1 MESSEF
7 RNLQAPLKDKY
18 RTNPESALVTLRASG
33 NLGEGLT
40 CKVETGRA
48 FVEAGLHQASGG
60 DGTLICSGDMLL
72 EALVGCAGVTMQAV
86 STAIGVEIREGKIKA
101 EGDIDLRGTMVVSK
115 DVPVGFKAIRL
126 IFSLKTDAGEEQIK
140 TLLKLTERYCIVF
153 QTLVKGVPVTT
164 EYSQQKLH
172 E

>member
-1 MESSEF
+1 
-7 RNLQAPLKDKY
+7 
-18 RTNPESALVTLRASG
+18 
-33 NLGEGLT
+33 
-40 CKVETGRA
+40 
-48 FVEAGLHQASGG
+48 
-60 DGTLICSGDMLL
+60 MLL

-101 EGDIDLRGTMVVSK
+101 EGDIDLRGTMAVSK
-115 DVPVGFKAIRL
+115 DVPVGFKSIRL